1 MTSDQERA
9 APARQPVS
17 PSDPQWIIAGIR
29 QFGLA
34 PDGSDLRDLEAALA
48 RSEPELRAEIVS
60 LQAEVERLTPLAV
73 AYDYL
78 EAPDAVDWK
87 ARVEAL
93 SAEVGKLTEALK
105 PFAREAEYWHGNAP
119 IHIDLGCSESREAE
133 FTPADLRR
141 ARDCLRSRA
150 ALDKGATE

>member
-9 APARQPVS
+9 APAQQPVS

-93 SAEVGKLTEALK
+93 SAALDEEIQAYSD
-105 PFAREAEYWHGNAP
+105 PRHDCHTN
-119 IHIDLGCSESREAE
+119 
-133 FTPADLRR
+133 R
-141 ARDCLRSRA
+141 AVLIALNHVRSRA
-150 ALDKGATE
+150 ALDKGATR